1 MAEKLCVLNKIPKYK
16 KLDQGLMYYSGSQFQ
31 TLGKDLGSG
40 EYVLSIGTDGGM
52 SLVASEPAALFTT
65 LDNTYFK
72 MNSNN
77 AVLTMPSS
85 NEKGIV
91 PMFTASST
99 FAALKIPKNDNK
111 WKLFKNGEF
120 MDRNKLTSFMSL
132 SNPGIIV
139 NTAENGNLEIWSP
152 KDTRTYGFSYNT
164 NTKKPYMTAI
174 GLNSLGITIPTKNEL
189 YGLTKGNDNLVS
201 LAKVDLSNIGN
212 LTYKDYTL
220 TYIADKGNITSNI
233 GTDIHTLF
241 NVSPTLSLVSGKIYM
256 CFIDISFEFGNIE
269 GFYDTENVFS
279 IKNSADQVIECKFN
293 EQRYQSFHSTY
304 VFACTSPKT
313 LPFNVTITIPD
324 NSECSISH
332 FGIKMLQLN

>member
-16 KLDQGLMYYSGSQFQ
+16 KLDQGLMYYSGNQFQ

-52 SLVASEPAALFTT
+52 SLVTPEPAALFTT

-77 AVLTMPSS
+77 TPLTLPSS
-85 NEKGIV
+85 NEKGVV

-111 WKLFKNGEF
+111 WKLLKNGEF
-120 MDRNKLTSFMSL
+120 MDRNKLTSFMSA

-152 KDTRTYGFSYNT
+152 KDTKTYGFSYNT
-164 NTKKPYMTAI
+164 STKKPYMTAI

-189 YGLTKGNDNLVS
+189 YGLTQGNDNLVS

-220 TYIADKGNITSNI
+220 TYNADKGNITSNT
-233 GTDIHTLF
+233 GVDIHTLF

-293 EQRYQSFHSTY
+293 EQRYQSFHATY
-304 VFACTSPKT
+304 IFACTTPKN
-313 LPFNVTITIPD
+313 LPFNVVITIPD

>member
-16 KLDQGLMYYSGSQFQ
+16 KLDQGLMYYSGTQFQ

-40 EYVLSIGTDGGM
+40 EYMISIGSDGM

-85 NEKGIV
+85 NEKGVV
-91 PMFTASST
+91 PMFTTSST

-111 WKLFKNGEF
+111 WKLLKNGEF
-120 MDRNKLTSFMSL
+120 MDRNKLTSFMSA

-139 NTAENGNLEIWSP
+139 NTAENGNIEIWSP
-152 KDTRTYGFSYNT
+152 KDTKTYGFSYNT
-164 NTKKPYMTAI
+164 STKKPYMAAI
-174 GLNSLGITIPTKNEL
+174 GLNSLGITMPTKNEL
-189 YGLTKGNDNLVS
+189 YGLTQDNDNLVS

-220 TYIADKGNITSNI
+220 TYNADKGNITSNT

-241 NVSPTLSLVSGKIYM
+241 NVTPSVSLVSGKIYM
-256 CFIDISFEFGNIE
+256 CFINISFVFGNIE
-269 GFYDTENVFS
+269 GFYDTENSFV
-279 IKNSADQVIECKFN
+279 IKNSTDIVLECKFN
-293 EQRYQSFHSTY
+293 EQRYQSFHEIY
-304 VFACTSPKT
+304 IMPCTSAKT
-313 LPFNVTITIPD
+313 FPFNIVITIPN

>member
-40 EYVLSIGTDGGM
+40 EYMISIGTDGM

-65 LDNTYFK
+65 LNNTYFK
-72 MNSNN
+72 MDSNN
-77 AVLTMPSS
+77 TVLTMPTS

-99 FAALKIPKNDNK
+99 FAALRIPKNDDK
-111 WKLFKNGEF
+111 WKLFKNGVF
-120 MDRNKLTSFMSL
+120 LDRNKLTSFLSA

-164 NTKKPYMTAI
+164 STKKPYMTAI
-174 GLNSLGITIPTKNEL
+174 GLNSLGITMPTKNEL
-189 YGLTKGNDNLVS
+189 YGLTQGNDGLVTVT
-201 LAKVDLSNIGN
+201 KVDLSNIGN
-212 LTYKDYTL
+212 LTYKDYSL
-220 TYIADKGNITSNI
+220 TYIADKGNITSNSGI
-233 GTDIHTLF
+233 DIHSLF
-241 NVSPTLSLVSGKIYM
+241 NVTPTVSLISGKIYM
-256 CFIDISFEFGNIE
+256 CFIDISFTFANIE
-269 GFYDTENVFS
+269 GFYDTENSFV
-279 IKNSADQVIECKFN
+279 IKNSTDTVLECKFN
-293 EQRYQSFHSTY
+293 EQRYQSFHGTY
-304 VFACTSPKT
+304 IMPCTSAKT
-313 LPFNVTITIPD
+313 LPFNIVITVPD
-324 NSECSISH
+324 NSECSITN

>member
-16 KLDQGLMYYSGSQFQ
+16 KLDQGLMYYSGNQFQ
-31 TLGKDLGSG
+31 TLGKGLGSG
-40 EYVLSIGTDGGM
+40 EYMISIGNDGM

-65 LDNTYFK
+65 IDNTYFK

-77 AVLTMPSS
+77 TVLTMPSA
-85 NEKGIV
+85 NERGIV

-111 WKLFKNGEF
+111 WRLFRNGEF
-120 MDRNKLTSFMSL
+120 MDRNKFTSFMNA

-139 NTAENGNLEIWSP
+139 NTAENGNLEIWCP
-152 KDTRTYGFSYNT
+152 TDAKTYGFSYNT
-164 NTKKPYMTAI
+164 STKKPYMSAI

-189 YGLTKGNDNLVS
+189 YGLTQDNKGTVTLS
-201 LAKVDLSNIGN
+201 KVDLSNIGN
-212 LTYKDYTL
+212 LTYKSYTL
-220 TYIADKGNITSNI
+220 TFIADKGNITSNT
-233 GTDIHTLF
+233 GVDIHTLF
-241 NVSPTLSLVSGKIYM
+241 NVTPTVSLISGKIYM

-269 GFYDTENVFS
+269 GFYDTENSFI
-279 IKNSADQVIECKFN
+279 IKNSTDTVLECKFN
-293 EQRYQSFHSTY
+293 EQRYQSFHGTY
-304 VFACTSPKT
+304 IMPCTSTKT
-313 LPFNVTITIPD
+313 LPFNIVITIPD

>member
-40 EYVLSIGTDGGM
+40 EYMISIGNDGM

-65 LDNTYFK
+65 IDNTYFK

-85 NEKGIV
+85 NEQGIV

-111 WKLFKNGEF
+111 WRLFKNGEF
-120 MDRNKLTSFMSL
+120 MDRNKFTSFMNA

-164 NTKKPYMTAI
+164 STKKPYMTAI
-174 GLNSLGITIPTKNEL
+174 GLNSLGITMPTKNEL
-189 YGLTKGNDNLVS
+189 YGLTQGNDGLVTVS
-201 LAKVDLSNIGN
+201 KVDLSNIGN
-212 LTYKDYTL
+212 LTYKDYSL
-220 TYIADKGNITSNI
+220 SYIADKGNIVSNPGI
-233 GTDIHTLF
+233 DIHSLF
-241 NVSPTLSLVSGKIYM
+241 NVTPAISLISGKIYM
-256 CFIDISFEFGNIE
+256 CFIDISFTFANIE
-269 GFYDTENVFS
+269 GFYDTENSFV
-279 IKNSADQVIECKFN
+279 IKNSTDTVLECKFN
-293 EQRYQSFHSTY
+293 EQRYQSFHGTY
-304 VFACTSPKT
+304 IMPCTSAKT
-313 LPFNVTITIPD
+313 LPFNIVITIPD
-324 NSECSISH
+324 NSECSITN

>member
-31 TLGKDLGSG
+31 TLGKDLASG
-40 EYVLSIGTDGGM
+40 EYMISIGNDGM

-77 AVLTMPSS
+77 TALTMPSS
-85 NEKGIV
+85 NERGIV

-120 MDRNKLTSFMSL
+120 MDRNKLTSFMSA

-139 NTAENGNLEIWSP
+139 NTAENGNIEIWSP
-152 KDTRTYGFSYNT
+152 KDSKTYGFSYNT

-174 GLNSLGITIPTKNEL
+174 GLNSLGISMPTKNEL
-189 YGLTKGNDNLVS
+189 YGLTQDNDNLVS

-220 TYIADKGNITSNI
+220 TYNADKGNIISNT

-241 NVSPTLSLVSGKIYM
+241 NVTPSISLVSGKIYM
-256 CFIDISFEFGNIE
+256 CFIDISFGFGNIE
-269 GFYDTENVFS
+269 GFYDTENSFV
-279 IKNSADQVIECKFN
+279 IKNSTDIVLECKFS
-293 EQRYQSFHSTY
+293 EQRYQSFHGTY
-304 VFACTSPKT
+304 ILPCTSAKV

-324 NSECSISH
+324 NSECTITN

>member
-40 EYVLSIGTDGGM
+40 EYMIRIGTDGI

-85 NEKGIV
+85 NEKGVV

-120 MDRNKLTSFMSL
+120 MDRNKLTSFMSV

-139 NTAENGNLEIWSP
+139 NTAENGNLEIWCP
-152 KDTRTYGFSYNT
+152 KDTKTYGFSYNPS
-164 NTKKPYMTAI
+164 TKKPYMTAI

-189 YGLTKGNDNLVS
+189 YGLTRDNDNLVS

-220 TYIADKGNITSNI
+220 TYNADKGNITSNI

-304 VFACTSPKT
+304 IFACTTPKT

>member
-40 EYVLSIGTDGGM
+40 EYMISIGNDGM

-72 MNSNN
+72 MDSNKT
-77 AVLTMPSS
+77 ALTLPSS

-99 FAALKIPKNDNK
+99 FAALRIPKNDDK
-111 WKLFKNGEF
+111 WKLFKNGVF
-120 MDRNKLTSFMSL
+120 LDRNKLTSFLSA
-132 SNPGIIV
+132 SNPGILV

-152 KDTRTYGFSYNT
+152 KDTKTYGFSYNT
-164 NTKKPYMTAI
+164 STKKPYMTSI
-174 GLNSLGITIPTKNEL
+174 SLNNLGITIPTKNEL
-189 YGLTKGNDNLVS
+189 YGLTQGNDGIVTVS
-201 LAKVDLSNIGN
+201 KVDLSSVGN
-212 LTYKDYTL
+212 LTYKDYALSYNTG
-220 TYIADKGNITSNI
+220 KGNITSNP
-233 GTDIHTLF
+233 GVDIHTLF
-241 NVSPTLSLVSGKIYM
+241 NVTPTLSLVSGKIYM
-256 CFIDISFEFGNIE
+256 CFINISFEFANIE
-269 GFYDTENVFS
+269 GFYDTENSFV
-279 IKNSADQVIECKFN
+279 IKNSTDTVLECKFN
-293 EQRYQSFHSTY
+293 EQRYQSFHGTY
-304 VFACTSPKT
+304 ILPCTSAKA

-324 NSECSISH
+324 NSECTITN

>member
-40 EYVLSIGTDGGM
+40 EYMISIGTDGM
-52 SLVASEPAALFTT
+52 SLVTPEPAALFTT

-85 NEKGIV
+85 NEQGIV

-111 WKLFKNGEF
+111 WKLLKNGEF
-120 MDRNKLTSFMSL
+120 MDRNKLTSFMSA

-152 KDTRTYGFSYNT
+152 KDTKTYGFSYNT
-164 NTKKPYMTAI
+164 STKKPYMTAI

-189 YGLTKGNDNLVS
+189 YGLTQGNDNLVS

-220 TYIADKGNITSNI
+220 TYNADKGNITSNT
-233 GTDIHTLF
+233 GVDIHTLF
-241 NVSPTLSLVSGKIYM
+241 NVSPTL
-256 CFIDISFEFGNIE
+256 CFEGNLAVWQKRPDGSYRRTDGDI
-269 GFYDTENVFS
+269 
-279 IKNSADQVIECKFN
+279 
-293 EQRYQSFHSTY
+293 
-304 VFACTSPKT
+304 
-313 LPFNVTITIPD
+313 
-324 NSECSISH
+324 
-332 FGIKMLQLN
+332 

>member
-40 EYVLSIGTDGGM
+40 EYMISIGNDGM

-65 LDNTYFK
+65 LNNTYFK
-72 MNSNN
+72 MDSNN
-77 AVLTMPSS
+77 TVLTMPTS

-99 FAALKIPKNDNK
+99 FAALRIPKNDDK
-111 WKLFKNGEF
+111 WKLFKNGVF
-120 MDRNKLTSFMSL
+120 LDRNKLTSFLSA

-164 NTKKPYMTAI
+164 STKKPYMTAI
-174 GLNSLGITIPTKNEL
+174 GLNSLGITMPTKNEL
-189 YGLTKGNDNLVS
+189 YGLTQGNDGLVTVT
-201 LAKVDLSNIGN
+201 KVDLSNIGN
-212 LTYKDYTL
+212 LTYKDYSL
-220 TYIADKGNITSNI
+220 TYIADKGNITSNSGI
-233 GTDIHTLF
+233 DIHSLF
-241 NVSPTLSLVSGKIYM
+241 NVTPTVSLISGKIYM

-269 GFYDTENVFS
+269 GFYDTENSFV
-279 IKNSADQVIECKFN
+279 IKNSTDTVLECKFN
-293 EQRYQSFHSTY
+293 EQRYQSFHGTY
-304 VFACTSPKT
+304 IMPCTSAKT
-313 LPFNVTITIPD
+313 LPFNIVITVPD
-324 NSECSISH
+324 NSECSITN